1 VEGLADRLV
10 RGTVEVAR
18 EWLRRRPEFGPRRP
32 ELVVADLEGSWFTP
46 LLKTLLPE
54 ALVLEGEV
62 RGVPRP
68 ALELGGSG
76 EGTAVYAGYPLLHEL
91 EAFLVAA
98 WDRSLERGAAATVLS
113 LLEERGFPAEP
124 EGAEREAYLLV
135 TPECPYCPR
144 VAFALASASR
154 VVPGAR
160 YFIVDAYDD
169 ALLELF
175 AELSGVEGASAVP
188 LLAAGDAAYVGA
200 PRGGVAAAVAYV
212 LAALRAVD
220 ADPAEAARSVKE

>member
-1 VEGLADRLV
+1 VEELLRE
-10 RGTVEVAR
+10 TVEVAR
-18 EWLRRRPEFGPRRP
+18 EWLRRKPRFGPRRP
-32 ELVVADLEGSWFTP
+32 ELVVADLEGAGFADF
-46 LLKTLLPE
+46 LRELLPE

-68 ALELGGSG
+68 ALELGGDG
-76 EGTAVYAGYPLLHEL
+76 EGATVYAGYPLLYEL
-91 EAFLVAA
+91 ESLLAA
-98 WDRSLERGAAATVLS
+98 VWDRSLERGAAATVLS

-124 EGAEREAYLLV
+124 ERAEREAYLLV
-135 TPECPYCPR
+135 TPECPHCPR

-200 PRGGVAAAVAYV
+200 PRGGVAVAVAYV
-212 LAALRAVD
+212 LAALRAVG
-220 ADPAEAARSVKE
+220 ADPVEAARSVKE